1 MDKENIRPYQRGTE
15 KAREVQLRLFEKYFP
30 EEGLGKRPFSLTIN
44 KKTVPEVY
52 AALKNID
59 NLPLFF
65 EHLEKVQMTGP
76 AQGEWHFRDAN
87 KDEMIS
93 MKMNIE
99 TDDMAS
105 SLVWKSETSA
115 GFDYSVG
122 IFLEP
127 AAANRG
133 TVVRMLVAY
142 DTLAGKAFG
151 RFEALMGKDAMISS
165 KKNLYRLKA
174 FIETGHV
181 PTTEGQPSG
190 RDEDKPQSMKH

>member
-1 MDKENIRPYQRGTE
+1 MDRENIRPYQRE
-15 KAREVQLRLFEKYFP
+15 RESARDVQMRLFEKYFP

-44 KKTVPEVY
+44 KKSISEVY
-52 AALKNID
+52 AVLKNID
-59 NLPLFF
+59 NLPFFF
-65 EHLEKVQMTGP
+65 EHLEKVQMKNSN
-76 AQGEWHFRDAN
+76 QGEWHFRDAN
-87 KDEMIS
+87 KGEVIS
-93 MKMNIE
+93 MPMNVE
-99 TDDMAS
+99 TDDAAS

-127 AAANRG
+127 AAAGRG

-142 DTLAGKAFG
+142 DTLAGKTFG
-151 RFEALMGKDAMISS
+151 RFEALMGKDAMIAS
-165 KKNLYRLKA
+165 KRNLYRLKA

-190 RDEDKPQSMKH
+190 REEDKPQAMKH

>member
-1 MDKENIRPYQRGTE
+1 MERDNITPSKQGRE
-15 KAREVQLRLFEKYFP
+15 KARDVQMRLFEKYFP

-44 KKTVPEVY
+44 KKSVAEVY
-52 AALKNID
+52 AALKNIE
-59 NLPLFF
+59 NLPYFF
-65 EHLEKVQMTGP
+65 EHLEKVQMTNSN
-76 AQGEWHFRDAN
+76 QGEWHFRDTEKN
-87 KDEMIS
+87 DLVKMP
-93 MKMNIE
+93 MNIE

-115 GFDYSVG
+115 GFNYSVG

-142 DTLAGKAFG
+142 DTLAGKTIG
-151 RFEALMGKDAMISS
+151 RLEALLGKDAMISS
-165 KKNLYRLKA
+165 KRNLYRLKA

-190 RDEDKPQSMKH
+190 RDEDQPQSMKH